1 MGRGGFHARALSLG
15 GNTGTRTTNSGA
27 QLDGRSLGGPQARHH
42 ACPGSTHMCTCGS
55 PLSLVLQ
62 IHAADWCL
70 PPAHTQVPP
79 TQHFPNRTHQHPRS
93 GSRHRHPAQPPG
105 SGHGPVLPNSGPLH
119 PDTTA
124 AIQAFLL
131 ASLGPPQGPSAGT
144 PTCPLPAGSQS
155 RSLRR
160 PQRSLQMQTSSRNSL
175 LQRSWWCQ
183 PNVWPRAGCL
193 SLASS
198 PQSAPRSPYANR
210 NEPLRVL

>member
-1 MGRGGFHARALSLG
+1 MDEV
-15 GNTGTRTTNSGA
+15 SGA
-27 QLDGRSLGGPQARHH
+27 PRPGTTLALAAPTCAPVARRFLSSFRSTLPTDAFHLHIHRCLQLNISQTELI
-42 ACPGSTHMCTCGS
+42 ST
-55 PLSLVLQ
+55 
-62 IHAADWCL
+62 
-70 PPAHTQVPP
+70 
-79 TQHFPNRTHQHPRS
+79 PRS

-124 AIQAFLL
+124 SIQAFLL